1 LRRSNW
7 PIALAVLF
15 VGQLIWYLYYTER
28 IVGAFE
34 SNAGRQAEVYAELL
48 EGINDPSPES
58 AELTLFEIQGRLL
71 ESGVPFIVTGPPDT
85 VTSTVNLPFDIDLED
100 PGGQQRALEFARRL
114 DQLNA
119 PIGDPTESQIHFG
132 DPPEVR
138 SLRWVPYL
146 QAAGLFLTAA
156 LGLLSIRVQRRAAG
170 ERAWTAMARELAHQL
185 GTPISSLQGWLELL
199 RLEGED
205 RPPEVGEGEIAREI
219 GADLARLERI
229 SNRFELIG
237 REPELHSVDLVPILR
252 SLKRYLD
259 ARLPRLS
266 SEVTL
271 DLEVES
277 DLPPVLGSEVLLT
290 WALENVVN
298 NALDALGG
306 RGGMIRIRAGA
317 GRGKGVVISVT
328 DTGPGVP
335 AEIRKEIFEPGVTTK
350 ERGWGVGLA
359 LSRRIVESVHGG
371 RIELGEEGPRG
382 ATFHIHLP
390 SATEKRR

>member
-34 SNAGRQAEVYAELL
+34 ANAERQAEVYAELL
-48 EGINDPSPES
+48 EGINDPSPQS
-58 AELTLFEIQGRLL
+58 AEQTLHQLQGRLL
-71 ESGVPFIVTGPPDT
+71 ESGVPMVTTGPTDT
-85 VTSTVNLPFDIDLED
+85 VTGAINLPFSADLNDPQGQREILAYTRRIDELR
-100 PGGQQRALEFARRL
+100 P
-114 DQLNA
+114 
-119 PIGDPTESQIHFG
+119 PIGDPDEFQIHFG

-138 SLRWVPYL
+138 GLRWVPYL

-156 LGLLSIRVQRRAAG
+156 LGLLSIRVQRRAEG

-199 RLEGED
+199 RLEADD

-219 GADLARLERI
+219 SADLSRLERI

-237 REPELHSVDLVPILR
+237 REPELDPIDLVPILR
-252 SLKRYLD
+252 SLKRYLE

-306 RGGMIRIRAGA
+306 RGGTIRIRAGA
-317 GRGKGVVISVT
+317 GRGNSAVISVT

-390 SATEKRR
+390 FVPEKRR